1 MINKCVRAGLTAWM
15 LAAGVAASA
24 QTVFTASSWVP
35 PTHAL
40 SMAQKEWCDLL
51 ASQTGGRLSCNLL
64 PRGVA
69 SPPGTFDAVKNGLA
83 DISFTVHGYTPGR
96 FLYTQMAEFAFLGDR
111 AEPISVAFDKVA
123 RQ

>member
-51 ASQTGGRLSCNLL
+51 ASQTGGHILHRARIHTRAF
-64 PRGVA
+64 PVYPDGGVR
-69 SPPGTFDAVKNGLA
+69 
-83 DISFTVHGYTPGR
+83 IPGR
-96 FLYTQMAEFAFLGDR
+96 QGRADLGR
-111 AEPISVAFDKVA
+111 L
-123 RQ
+123 